1 MPRQNHRCRRWPLA
15 LLLVLAA
22 AVPIG
27 CGGGG
32 GAAATKTGTGATVP
46 PSLEADQKAMQD
58 FMNQQQQKK

>member
-1 MPRQNHRCRRWPLA
+1 MSRQSPRGRRWPLA

-32 GAAATKTGTGATVP
+32 GAAATKTGTGAAVP
-46 PSLEADQKAMQD
+46 PSIEEDQKAMQD
-58 FMNQQQQKK
+58 FMKQQQK